1 MSRIIIRRGGED
13 VEDRIL
19 LKNVPGEGADPFV
32 SCECCCR
39 VSEVLESGDLRMPTG
54 TELLRSFGRTCGR
67 CGENTLGAGA
77 VWPTLPCEG
86 AGSFSVLLGAD
97 VFNPPGPSARFLRQR
112 ACLRFLARIVDY
124 EQVADGLV
132 IDEAELGGN
141 AARSLKSAVEEAFP
155 YRADRSDLFTGEH
168 CGLYIY
174 VIEFYQWISRCTCW
188 DIVIGGAGPQPDVGC
203 GEGEPESGTL
213 PCRKLRVYLQDM
225 FRVARAGPFFSWP
238 PYFEDDCTPVPP
250 ATSPP

>member
-1 MSRIIIRRGGED
+1 MSRIIIRQGGED

-67 CGENTLGAGA
+67 CGENTLGESA

-97 VFNPPGPSARFLRQR
+97 VFNPPGPKARFLRQR

-124 EQVADGLV
+124 EKVVSGPV

-141 AARSLKSAVEEAFP
+141 AARSLTSAVEEAFP
-155 YRADRSDLFTGEH
+155 YRADIPDLFTGEH

-174 VIEFYQWISRCTCW
+174 VVEFYQWISRCTCW
-188 DIVIGGAGPQPDVGC
+188 DIVIGGAEPQGC
-203 GEGEPESGTL
+203 DEDAPHEEP
-213 PCRKLRVYLQDM
+213 CIKLRVYNQDM

-238 PYFEDDCTPVPP
+238 PYFENDCTPVLP